1 MSRDTVQLWTAPEC
15 QTGAG
20 ALGPITTWTSARVS
34 LADGAPPALT
44 FSGVLRSELTAADA
58 REGCAVRV
66 LSPTRGVS
74 WWVLAQITDA
84 AEVDRASLRCVPL
97 RALLALRGLVRVGS
111 RYAFTPP
118 TDVSLRWLLREYVLS
133 SSELT
138 GPRAELAEDGLDWL
152 ELRTVD
158 EPSAPIVLP
167 AFSGQ
172 TRGQVLATLEQLSQR
187 TAVLVAK
194 DPLGATGYWLDM
206 LRAPDPTTTVRL
218 VEGIDLLRAERTRDV
233 QRAPSVIVPL
243 GANARPL
250 ASTEWSVTAI
260 AGTGPAWVTLRD
272 PSPTENRWPIREDGQ
287 CVGAFL
293 RLANGDVRQITD
305 SRASDSSVQI
315 ASITGLA
322 VGDRVGLVA
331 DADSLPLDE
340 IVSPSRLTR
349 TGRVVATQSA
359 VGVTLARQWARGGRM
374 QDWTDATTPQHWTL
388 EGGVGV
394 VRYRRIEL
402 TSAFAWAMDGA
413 RLAGATSIALQG
425 GTPGQRLY
433 GGEWLNFGVGGQREI
448 ATAFTEFDGAGK
460 ATIVLTTGLAANVAD
475 LAVVDAMHVLSV
487 NTFTPKRPFY
497 TLMPRDGDPE
507 VALRFRTEA
516 STTTWPIPVSDARVQ
531 SPPVRVHLQSDR
543 PELNTVRAAA
553 GLTMTFSPTGQQMG
567 NLDASFAITDD
578 PSAIGAS
585 GRRLP
590 ALMLIGDPAGT
601 PTRLAAS
608 IVGPRL
614 EGGTIVSPTIACSH
628 VITAD
633 TTIALALV
641 PPRRAPTIA
650 QLPFSI
656 VRWASLWLGDETE
669 PPIVDGSPSNPA
681 WHAAQDALAAG
692 AARWRLTGVDL
703 AALLGSGQRLE
714 LGLPVRLSVPSLNEE
729 GTWRIVR
736 LDWSLDEVETVD
748 LELGAVQP
756 RLTAIT
762 VSV

>member
-1 MSRDTVQLWTAPEC
+1 MSRDTVQLWTGPQC
-15 QTGAG
+15 QTGAS
-20 ALGPITTWTSARVS
+20 ALGPITTWASARVS

-111 RYAFTPP
+111 RYSFTPP
-118 TDVSLRWLLREYVLS
+118 ADVSLRWLLREYVLS

-152 ELRTVD
+152 ELRMVD

-260 AGTGPAWVTLRD
+260 TGTGPAWVTLRD
-272 PSPTENRWPIREDGQ
+272 PSPTENRWPIRENGQ

-374 QDWTDATTPQHWTL
+374 QDWTDPATPQFWSL
-388 EGGVGV
+388 QAGCLVS
-394 VRYRRIEL
+394 RYRRVEE
-402 TSAFAWAMDGA
+402 TTAW
-413 RLAGATSIALQG
+413 GATTDAAYTA
-425 GTPGQRLY
+425 GTTVIGFLGAIPNSRLY
-433 GGEWLNFGVGGQREI
+433 GSEVLGFAAGTDRQIADAVVTADGSGNGSITLTAGLTANIAAGSAIQAKIILSGVGGEPR
-448 ATAFTEFDGAGK
+448 
-460 ATIVLTTGLAANVAD
+460 
-475 LAVVDAMHVLSV
+475 
-487 NTFTPKRPFY
+487 RPFY
-497 TLMPRDGDPE
+497 TLLTRDGNPE
-507 VALRFRTEA
+507 WALRFRSEA
-516 STTTWPIPVSDARVQ
+516 SSATWPVPVGDARVQ
-531 SPPVRVHLQSDR
+531 SPAVRVHLQADR

-553 GLTMTFSPTGQQMG
+553 GLSMTNGAGTATIG
-567 NLDASFAITDD
+567 NLDGGGTITTD
-578 PSAIGAS
+578 PGSIGAT

-590 ALMLIGDPAGT
+590 ALLLIGDPAGT
-601 PTRLAAS
+601 PVRLASAIMTTPVAAAS
-608 IVGPRL
+608 V
-614 EGGTIVSPTIACSH
+614 VNQTIALSH
-628 VITAD
+628 TITAD
-633 TTIALALV
+633 TTVAIALT
-641 PPRRAPTIA
+641 PPRRNVSTY
-650 QLPFSI
+650 LPFSI

-669 PPIVDGSPSNPA
+669 PPVVDGSPSNPA

-703 AALLGSGQRLE
+703 AALIGSGQRLE

-736 LDWSLDEVETVD
+736 LDWSLDEAETVD